1 MRENESKHKNIEL
14 FWNVQFIYEL
24 VLAQLELLS
33 FDIDYQI
40 SEDFRDFSIKDI
52 SNLEFFLSRTA
63 YFQSARSKSSLY
75 KSITSKN
82 ITRSINQYLTHWFYP
97 YKGKFHPQM
106 IRALINYMKIK
117 EGETILDPFIGSGT
131 TAVEAQLLGINCVGV
146 DISEVCSLIS
156 QVKVKSINYL
166 DEIIFNQ
173 TEFEEKLGIEGD
185 LLEEAII
192 TKISQITSSIENP
205 EVRNFF
211 KVAELISHS
220 DKIRRRKKDFRKSF
234 LKNTAKMITSVSDYV
249 DLQKEHT
256 LQLGNVD
263 IYQGDS
269 RDLKLDSNSIDGII
283 SSPPYS
289 IALDYVE
296 NDKHALSALGHDI
309 DVIRNDFIGVRG
321 KGKDK
326 ISSYNEDME
335 KTYLEMDRVLKKGKY
350 CIIIIGNARI
360 NKEEIKT
367 VEMTINQFKKMGYKL
382 ERNIDKII
390 FGLYNIMQKE
400 NILIF
405 RKES

>member
-1 MRENESKHKNIEL
+1 MSENKSNFKNIEL

-24 VLAQLELLS
+24 VLAQLELQS
-33 FDIDYQI
+33 FDIDYKV
-40 SEDFRDFSIKDI
+40 SEDFRNFSVKEIP
-52 SNLEFFLSRTA
+52 NLEHFLSRTA
-63 YFQSARSKSSLY
+63 YFGSALSKSSLY

-106 IRALINYMKIK
+106 IRALINYMRVK

-131 TAVEAQLLGINCVGV
+131 TALEAQLLGINCIGV

-156 QVKVKSINYL
+156 QAKTMSIGSIEDIIYHHT
-166 DEIIFNQ
+166 EI
-173 TEFEEKLGIEGD
+173 EGKLGKIQSNQ
-185 LLEEAII
+185 EEEII
-192 TKISQITSSIENP
+192 TKISQIINSIEEP

-211 KVAELISHS
+211 KVSELIAHS
-220 DKIRRRKKDFRKSF
+220 DKMRRKKKDFRKSF
-234 LKNTAKMITSVSDYV
+234 LKNSAKMITSVSDYA
-249 DLQKEHT
+249 DLQEEHN
-256 LQLGNVD
+256 LKLGKVD

-269 RDLKLDSNSIDGII
+269 RELKLDSNSIDGIV

-289 IALDYVE
+289 IALDYIE
-296 NDKHALSALGHDI
+296 NDKHAHSALGHDI

-335 KTYLEMDRVLKKGKY
+335 KIYLEMDRVLKKGKY
-350 CIIIIGNARI
+350 CVIIIGNARF
-360 NKEEIKT
+360 NNEEIKT
-367 VEMTINQFKKMGYKL
+367 VEMTINQFKKIGYKL
-382 ERNIDKII
+382 EKNIDKII

-405 RKES
+405 KKES

>member
-1 MRENESKHKNIEL
+1 MNKKKSNFMNIEL

-24 VLAQLELLS
+24 VLAQLELQS

-40 SEDFRDFSIKDI
+40 SEDFRDFSVKDI
-52 SNLEFFLSRTA
+52 PDLEYFLSRTA
-63 YFQSARSKSSLY
+63 YFQAALSKSSLY
-75 KSITSKN
+75 ESITSKN

-106 IRALINYMKIK
+106 IRALINFMKVK
-117 EGETILDPFIGSGT
+117 EGETILDPFVGSGT
-131 TAVEAQLLGINCVGV
+131 AALEAQLLGINCIGV

-156 QVKVKSINYL
+156 QVKTKSIDHIDN
-166 DEIIFNQ
+166 IIYNQ
-173 TEFEEKLGIEGD
+173 TEFEEKLEKLEGD
-185 LLEEAII
+185 QEEEII
-192 TKISQITSSIENP
+192 TKISQIISTIKEA

-211 KVAELISHS
+211 KVSELIAHS

-234 LKNTAKMITSVSDYV
+234 LKNSARMITSISDYA
-249 DLQKEHT
+249 DLQKEHN
-256 LQLGNVD
+256 LKLGKVE

-269 RDLKLDSNSIDGII
+269 RALRLDSNSIDGII

-309 DVIRNDFIGVRG
+309 DIIRKDFIGVRG

-326 ISSYNEDME
+326 ITSYNNDME
-335 KTYLEMDRVLKKGKY
+335 KTYLEMDRVLKKDKY
-350 CIIIIGNARI
+350 CVIIIGNARI

-367 VEMTINQFKKMGYKL
+367 VEMTINQFQNMGYKL

-405 RKES
+405 KKES